1 MRGQNSPLFHA
12 EGRRSQNHE
21 KHRQGG
27 TGDVAVRPQK
37 KILVADDIGSRCN
50 KLAVTLSATAN

>member
-37 KILVADDIGSRCN
+37 KILVADDIGS
-50 KLAVTLSATAN
+50 

>member
-1 MRGQNSPLFHA
+1 MRGQNSPLFCA

-27 TGDVAVRPQK
+27 TGDVAVRPPK
-37 KILVADDIGSRCN
+37 KILVADDIGFLCN
-50 KLAVTLSATAN
+50 KLAVTLTATAN

>member
-1 MRGQNSPLFHA
+1 MRGQDSPLFRA

-27 TGDVAVRPQK
+27 TGDVAVRPPNK
-37 KILVADDIGSRCN
+37 NLVSDDIGISCN
-50 KLAVTLSATAN
+50 KLAVTLTATAN